1 MAFSPFND
9 LEHACRI
16 AKITTW
22 TSYVTLI
29 VSLFLDGL
37 LSGTAPGLLIVII
50 IPLLIFV
57 RGLSTPNYR
66 SLAMLCFVSLLYFT
80 AIVANLYEP
89 DRSPFGI
96 VALIAVVSLFV
107 AAMMYSRWLRAS
119 TATVAEGADIPVD
132 ERIDSSSTI
141 DT

>member
-1 MAFSPFND
+1 MAFSLFND

-22 TSYVTLI
+22 TSYLTLI

-37 LSGTAPGLLIVII
+37 ISGTAPGLLIVVI

-57 RGLSTPNYR
+57 PGLSAANYR

-89 DRSPFGI
+89 DRTPFGI

-119 TATVAEGADIPVD
+119 AATAAERADVPAD
-132 ERIDSSSTI
+132 ERIDSNSTT